1 MVVQKFV
8 LPLQPIS
15 GMNEIKCSYK
25 YAVIAQL
32 VEHNLAKVGVA
43 SSSLVH
49 RSKKQSRTVVL
60 LIFSKRQRSRFARMA
75 ELVDAL
81 VSGASV

>member
-1 MVVQKFV
+1 MIFLTFFCANILVVRKFV

-15 GMNEIKCSYK
+15 GMNEVKCSYK

-49 RSKKQSRTVVL
+49 RSKEAKQNSCSAYFL
-60 LIFSKRQRSRFARMA
+60 
-75 ELVDAL
+75 
-81 VSGASV
+81 